1 MNKIAVSILLTL
13 FVAAN
18 ALAAGG
24 VADKKGTIHVGVKA
38 GPSNLTNSPIGF
50 GVYGGYTLFGPN
62 TFKNNNFFSKLS
74 FAVEGEY
81 VSLGSVSDYSASTMG
96 VVATATFPINEQFSA
111 IAKAGP
117 ASVTHKYPTAYF
129 CGTFTLCTG
138 TASVTTTGVHGGIAG
153 HYNITPKIGVRA
165 GYDFYP
171 DGFSMMSA
179 SGVFKF

>member
-1 MNKIAVSILLTL
+1 MNKIAVSILLTV

-24 VADKKGTIHVGVKA
+24 VADAKGTIHVGVKA
-38 GPSNLTNSPIGF
+38 GPSNLTTSPIGF

-62 TFKNNNFFSKLS
+62 TFKNNDFFSKVS

-81 VSLGSVSDYSASTMG
+81 VDLGSVTGYSASTMG
-96 VVATATFPINEQFSA
+96 AVAAATYPINDQFSA
-111 IAKAGP
+111 IAKAGV
-117 ASVTHKYPTAYF
+117 ASVTHKFPSAYI
-129 CGTFTLCTG
+129 CGFTICTG

-153 HYNITPKIGVRA
+153 QYNLTQKIGLRA

-171 DGFSMMSA
+171 DGFSMMSV

>member
-1 MNKIAVSILLTL
+1 MNKIVVSILLSL

-18 ALAAGG
+18 AWAASGG
-24 VADKKGTIHVGVKA
+24 ADPKGTIHVGVKA

-62 TFKNNNFFSKLS
+62 TFKNNYFFSKLS

-81 VSLGSVSDYSASTMG
+81 VSLGSVSGYSASTMG
-96 VVATATFPINEQFSA
+96 VVAAATYPINERFSA
-111 IAKAGP
+111 IAKAGV
-117 ASVTHKYPTAYF
+117 ASLTHKYPNVYW
-129 CGTFTLCTG
+129 CGTFSLCNG

-153 HYNITPKIGVRA
+153 QFNLTPKIGLRA

-171 DGFSMMSA
+171 DGFSMLSA